1 MKKQKNAVIIEV
13 MTEEPMKK
21 KRYSHS
27 YCSRSFGEKKERRRR
42 RRISGIHHLTLV
54 LFAEEDQL
62 DVVAVVE
69 RTRMKKKKWMT
80 VVGVHDHVHHF
91 RLAD

>member
-42 RRISGIHHLTLV
+42 ISGIHHLTLV
-54 LFAEEDQL
+54 LFAEEVQVDA
-62 DVVAVVE
+62 VAVVE
-69 RTRMKKKKWMT
+69 RTRMTKKWMT

>member
-27 YCSRSFGEKKERRRR
+27 YCSSCSFGEKKERR

-69 RTRMKKKKWMT
+69 RTRMTKKWMT

>member
-27 YCSRSFGEKKERRRR
+27 YCSRSFGEKERR

-54 LFAEEDQL
+54 LFAEEDQV

-69 RTRMKKKKWMT
+69 RTRMTKKWMT

-91 RLAD
+91 RPVD